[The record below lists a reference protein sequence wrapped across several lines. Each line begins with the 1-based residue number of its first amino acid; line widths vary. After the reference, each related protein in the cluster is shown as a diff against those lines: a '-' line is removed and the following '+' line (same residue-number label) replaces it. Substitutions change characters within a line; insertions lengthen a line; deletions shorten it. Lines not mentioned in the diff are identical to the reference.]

1 MEAANN
7 MEYKNTKTGATFSSP
22 CVVSGGNWVLVTKEK
37 EPVKESE
44 EVVEAEV
51 VETVEEEVEEAV
63 EEEDAEDAPTLDGL
77 AGITIKQIKQEL
89 DAFGIEYKSNAKKEE
104 LYLLMING
112 K

>member
-1 MEAANN
+1 
-7 MEYKNTKTGATFSSP
+7 MEYRNTKTGATFSSP

-51 VETVEEEVEEAV
+51 VETLEEEVVEAV
-63 EEEDAEDAPTLDGL
+63 EEAAEDDTALDGL
-77 AGITIKQIKQEL
+77 DGIKIKQIKQEL

-104 LYLLMING
+104 LYQLMING